1 MVGKTLLNYR
11 ITEKLGAGGQ
21 GTVYRA
27 VDERLGR
34 TVVIKILSPELT
46 AREVN
51 LKRFEREAQL
61 ASSLDHPNICTIYGL
76 HETDDGLHFI
86 AMQYIEGRNVRQL
99 VNGRPLSLESALSIA
114 YQVSDALTAAHSKG
128 IIHRDIK
135 AGNVMVTDA
144 GLVKVLDFGLAK
156 LLDEGKKGGDV
167 HLTEL
172 GVPYGTATYAA
183 PEQATG
189 QKVDHRADI
198 FSTGVLLYEMLA
210 GIWPFKGQTTVE
222 VRYAVL
228 HDTPEPV
235 AEVRTD
241 NPPPL
246 IQEILDRALAK
257 KPEDRYQRI
266 AEMRDDLRAA
276 MREAAALAGGAGLE
290 AGGAPGEA
298 VPVVAPPRHQPGTGG
313 GVGRTFRRWWRSL
326 TGAEA
331 QPTSFPPAPRS
342 ASTQPSGGSGAQTS
356 RAPASAHV
364 SQFET
369 QKSIAILPF
378 KNLSNDPEA
387 GFYEFSLA
395 DAVITELAR
404 NRSLI
409 VRPSS
414 MIVKYQ
420 AKQVDPR
427 EVGRDLNVS
436 AVLSASFLRAGGA
449 LRVNAQLIDVA
460 SGDMLWSD
468 RIDAS
473 AEDIIALQDKI
484 AQRIAEGLNVEQQAS
499 QAPAATT
506 RNAAAYEE
514 YLRGRDFFAKFLF
527 HTLDAADCD
536 KAVEHF
542 QHAIRL
548 DPSFALAH
556 SGLGACFANKVLK
569 GLGGSE
575 DYELAENAFT
585 RALELDP
592 NIVEARIL
600 MVFIYLSRGEKPKAR
615 AEVSRL
621 AKQAPN
627 EPAVYFV
634 KGALHRLDGEYDRS
648 LRAFDKLSRLDPAA
662 RVVASYNRARVFMY
676 QHRLDDA
683 LLELEQGAR
692 VEPNHPL
699 LKTFQA
705 VVLGRRGNVDEA
717 VRVLRGVLEDHPQ
730 MDGIRPLLAQQLIK
744 KGDTVAARQQLN
756 ERVRDAAEADHDIA
770 YWLATTHAMLG
781 DRDDALRWLARA
793 VELGNENRTWF
804 ESDPNWEALR
814 TDPRFRELMNRL
826 EAAEQQQQGGDRERS
841 LTEAPE
847 GGSSTRNPEAYEEYL
862 RGRDAS
868 GRFIYHT
875 LAREDSEESIVHF
888 QRAVE
893 LDPNFALAWCALG
906 GAYANRVIKCYGGP
920 EDYAKAA
927 AAFER
932 AQAIKPN
939 LLEARLHMF
948 FVMLARGE
956 KQEAREEVGRLRRE
970 APNDVGVQFVS
981 ATLAR
986 LEGRYNDALEGYSRM
1001 IKINPAERVVVS
1013 YNRARVL
1020 MYQHRLDDADAELEL
1035 GAQMEPNHPLIKTM
1049 SAVLAACH
1057 GDNET
1062 AAQVVSEVLR
1072 RHPSMH
1078 GVRPL
1083 LAQFLAAR
1091 GERAPALAEL
1101 NEGALACAD
1110 ANHDVTYCL
1119 ATAYAVLGEREE
1131 AFKWLERAITLGNE
1145 NKPWFESDPNWEGL
1159 REDARF
1165 AELMRRIETSQ
1176 ERAGSNQ
1183 GGKG

>member
-21 GTVYRA
+21 GTVYKA

-76 HETDDGLHFI
+76 HETEDGLHFI
-86 AMQYIEGRNVRQL
+86 AMQYVEGRNVREL

-114 YQVSDALTAAHSKG
+114 YQVADALAAAHAQG

-228 HDTPEPV
+228 HDTPEPI
-235 AEVRTD
+235 AEVRGD

-246 IQEILDRALAK
+246 IQQILDRALAK
-257 KPEDRYQRI
+257 KPEDRYQKMS
-266 AEMRDDLRAA
+266 EMRDDLRAA
-276 MREAAALAGGAGLE
+276 MREVTAASGASVLE
-290 AGGAPGEA
+290 SSGVPGEA
-298 VPVVAPPRHQPGTGG
+298 VPVVTPRHQPGTERGG
-313 GVGRTFRRWWRSL
+313 FGRTFRRWIRSL

-331 QPTSFPPAPRS
+331 QPTSLPPAAR
-342 ASTQPSGGSGAQTS
+342 ASSSQPSGGQP
-356 RAPASAHV
+356 RAPAVQHV

-378 KNLSNDPEA
+378 KNLANDSEA
-387 GFYEFSLA
+387 GFYEFALA

-404 NRSLI
+404 NRSLV

-414 MIVKYQ
+414 MIAKYQ
-420 AKQVDPR
+420 GKQVDPR
-427 EVGRDLNVS
+427 QAGRDLNVS
-436 AVLSASFLRAGGA
+436 AVLVSSFLRAGGA
-449 LRVNAQLIDVA
+449 LRVNAQLVDVE
-460 SGDMLWSD
+460 SGEMLWSD

-484 AQRIAEGLNVEQQAS
+484 AQRIAQGLNVEQQAS
-499 QAPAATT
+499 QAPAPAQTT
-506 RNAAAYEE
+506 RNAQAYEE
-514 YLRGRDFFAKFLF
+514 YLRARDHFARFLF

-536 KAVEHF
+536 RAVEHF

-548 DPSFALAH
+548 DPTFALAH

-569 GLGGSE
+569 GLGGPD
-575 DYELAENAFT
+575 DYELAENAFA

-592 NIVEARIL
+592 SIVEARIL
-600 MVFIYLSRGEKPKAR
+600 MVFIYLSRGEKQKAR

-621 AKQAPN
+621 ARQAPN

-634 KGALHRLDGEYDRS
+634 KGALHRLDGEYDRA

-676 QHRLDDA
+676 QHRFDDA

-705 VVLGRRGNVDEA
+705 VVLGRRGSVEEA
-717 VRVLRGVLEDHPQ
+717 VRVMRGVLEDHPQ

-744 KGDTVAARQQLN
+744 LGDRQAAREQLT

-781 DRDDALRWLARA
+781 DRDDAFNWLARA
-793 VELGNENRTWF
+793 IELGNENRKWF
-804 ESDPNWEALR
+804 ESDPNWEPLR
-814 TDPRFRELMNRL
+814 ADSRFRELMNRIGD
-826 EAAEQQQQGGDRERS
+826 AEQKEGGERS

-847 GGSSTRNPEAYEEYL
+847 SGSSTRNQEAYEEYL
-862 RGRDAS
+862 SGRDAS

-875 LAREDSEESIVHF
+875 LALEDSEEAITHF
-888 QRAVE
+888 RRAVE
-893 LDPNFALAWCALG
+893 LDPDFALAWCALG
-906 GAYANRVIKCYGGP
+906 GAYTNRVIKYYGGP
-920 EDYAKAA
+920 ADYGKAEE
-927 AAFER
+927 AFSR
-932 AQAIKPN
+932 ALAVRPN
-939 LLEARLHMF
+939 LLEARLHSF
-948 FVMLARGE
+948 FILLARGE
-956 KQEAREEVGRLRRE
+956 RDEARREVERLRSE
-970 APNDVGVQFVS
+970 ARNDVGVQFVS
-981 ATLAR
+981 ATLAQ
-986 LEGRYNDALEGYSRM
+986 LDGRYNDALEAYNRM
-1001 IKINPAERVVVS
+1001 LKINPAERVVVS
-1013 YNRARVL
+1013 YSRARVF
-1020 MYQHRLDDADAELEL
+1020 MYQHRLDDAEAELEL

-1049 SAVLAACH
+1049 RAVLFACR
-1057 GDNET
+1057 GDNDG
-1062 AAQVVSEVLR
+1062 AARVMEEVLR
-1072 RHPSMH
+1072 RHPAMH

-1083 LAQFLAAR
+1083 LAQFLAAK

-1110 ANHDVTYCL
+1110 ANHDVTYWL
-1119 ATAYAVLGEREE
+1119 ATAFALLGERDE
-1131 AFKWLERAITLGNE
+1131 AFKWLGRAIELGNE
-1145 NKPWFESDPNWEGL
+1145 NKPWFESDPNWEAL

-1165 AELMRRIETSQ
+1165 GELMSGIESSQ
-1176 ERAGSNQ
+1176 ARAREARQ
-1183 GGKG
+1183 Q